1 MNSENNKPQIIKWRL
16 HLKVTPEKVY
26 EFLATDKGRAKF
38 WAESAVEENGFIN
51 FEFPNGQKW
60 QSRIIEKIP
69 SQKFVLSYFA
79 GGVTT
84 FILENDGNGGTDL
97 TLTDEN
103 FPPEEYNDIHAGWV
117 SVLMSLKAAAQFGVD
132 LRNHNS
138 QRSWDD
144 LYVEN

>member
-117 SVLMSLKAAAQFGVD
+117 SVLMS
-132 LRNHNS
+132 
-138 QRSWDD
+138 
-144 LYVEN
+144 